1 MGSRAK
7 LLAELEEKS
16 RKNIELEGTPCEE
29 YELMSAG
36 DDGYDP
42 YDNPGIHK
50 VMTDERAFTTRR
62 PDHPKGR
69 DRR

>member
-1 MGSRAK
+1 
-7 LLAELEEKS
+7 
-16 RKNIELEGTPCEE
+16 
-29 YELMSAG
+29 MSAG